1 VFGEKYH
8 IGQICKFV
16 VHYAMSL
23 FDNGLLVVLIQS
35 TYNDIDMKKL
45 CMYGVLSVRLK
56 VWKRHICKSSNL

>member
-1 VFGEKYH
+1 MFGEKYH

-35 TYNDIDMKKL
+35 TYNDIDMKNYV
-45 CMYGVLSVRLK
+45 CMGF
-56 VWKRHICKSSNL
+56 

>member
-1 VFGEKYH
+1 MFGEKYH

-16 VHYAMSL
+16 VHSTMSL
-23 FDNGLLVVLIQS
+23 FDNGLLVVFIQC

-56 VWKRHICKSSNL
+56 V